1 MQFHLPIWFDLG
13 ATFLFAI
20 TGAWIAIRKGYDFV
34 GVFMLALLTG
44 VGGGMLRDVIFI
56 ANGPPVAVQD
66 SRFLM
71 AVALGA
77 LVGTLTFRRGPQFE
91 RLFEIVDALGLG
103 VYAVVGAQK
112 ALAAGLHPVAALLAG
127 VTNATG
133 GGILRDLVVR
143 IEPLVFRPGQFYV
156 LAALAGCVVF
166 VTLTVEAT
174 LAIELAAAAAIVT
187 TFMLRLLAIQYDWQT
202 KPVATTWGPRRRPL
216 DDGLDPA
223 DDEWRASFLSE
234 RVEQR
239 RGTGSPGD
247 TATSR
252 SA

>member
-56 ANGPPVAVQD
+56 ANGPPVAFKD

-91 RLFEIVDALGLG
+91 RLFEIVDALGS
-103 VYAVVGAQK
+103 ACTPSSA
-112 ALAAGLHPVAALLAG
+112 
-127 VTNATG
+127 
-133 GGILRDLVVR
+133 
-143 IEPLVFRPGQFYV
+143 
-156 LAALAGCVVF
+156 
-166 VTLTVEAT
+166 
-174 LAIELAAAAAIVT
+174 
-187 TFMLRLLAIQYDWQT
+187 
-202 KPVATTWGPRRRPL
+202 RRRRSP
-216 DDGLDPA
+216 PA
-223 DDEWRASFLSE
+223 CIRS
-234 RVEQR
+234 R
-239 RGTGSPGD
+239 RSSP
-247 TATSR
+247 A
-252 SA
+252 